1 MRDTTGAI
9 EHLVEMLIDFPPQ
22 KKIRNSS
29 ILNCLKNCDSVWRT
43 DLYILNN
50 MPCLNFKAV
59 IYKRRAWVNNTDS
72 LIDLALKEDGVF
84 NDITTKEFI
93 PKDKWAKA
101 VLIANSPGILCGADI
116 FIKVFKTIDKKCKV
130 LLKMKDSS
138 QIKRGD
144 KILEITGY
152 AYTILSGERAA
163 LNFLQYMS
171 GIATLTNKFVTS
183 INNGRTKIY
192 DTRKTIPGYR
202 ELAKYAVRCGGGT
215 NHRMGLYDE
224 ALIKDNHLKFMKN
237 LTAEISE
244 FRKKHKSIPV
254 EVECENIKQVKQA
267 LDSKAD
273 IIMVDNMTFENTK

>member
-1 MRDTTGAI
+1 M
-9 EHLVEMLIDFPPQ
+9 
-22 KKIRNSS
+22 
-29 ILNCLKNCDSVWRT
+29 
-43 DLYILNN
+43 
-50 MPCLNFKAV
+50 
-59 IYKRRAWVNNTDS
+59 VNNTDS

-84 NDITTKEFI
+84 DDITTKEFI
-93 PKDKWAKA
+93 PKNKQAKA
-101 VLIANSPGILCGADI
+101 VLIANNLGILCGTDI
-116 FIKVFKTIDKKCKV
+116 FIKVFKTIDKKCRV
-130 LLKMKDSS
+130 SLKMKDCS

-144 KILEITGY
+144 KILEITGHAY
-152 AYTILSGERAA
+152 AILSGERTA

-202 ELAKYAVRCGGGT
+202 ELAKYAVRCGGGA
-215 NHRMGLYDE
+215 NHRMGLYDMV
-224 ALIKDNHLKFMKN
+224 LIKDNHLKLTKD

-244 FRKKHKSIPV
+244 FRKKYKNIPV

-273 IIMVDNMTFENTK
+273 IIMLDNTTFENTKEMIDLIRKRSSTKEYKPEVEISGGVNLKTAKKFARLDADRISIGMITHSSSALDVTLEITIK